1 MKYSTQILTDTRTRS
16 LFHKMNP
23 IKLTGVEDKEGII
36 RFYDIKLKYV
46 KICKISSSSMRS
58 KSVVNSN
65 MMYKSQLWGFTF
77 RRLSGFF
84 NLFDLAFLRKE
95 KRYTKLKYSR
105 SPQYDIV
112 SGGVAAI
119 FSAFIGFLI
128 SEKFGIELV
137 DSGDFYTLFMYVV
150 FLSFSMRPLL
160 KLLSKF
166 DTTVTFF
173 SITPVVT
180 LFGFFFSFLINS
192 LVAVLDYLI
201 CLFETAFRRFL

>member
-65 MMYKSQLWGFTF
+65 MMYKSQLWGFKF